1 MIYKIEKRQ
10 HIRTFFKSQVRA
22 ILGTRLRSITDLIL
36 VTNLRFKVYIHMK
49 DGTYDLF
56 KFGMEVRL
64 LGTPKE

>member
-22 ILGTRLRSITDLIL
+22 ILGTRLRSITDLIF
-36 VTNLRFKVYIHMK
+36 VTNLRFYVYIHMK
-49 DGTYDLF
+49 DGTYGLV
-56 KFGMEVRL
+56 KFGIGVRL